1 MYSMKRIALI
11 NMLGHL
17 KRISIILLVATS
29 LANIK
34 VLAQN
39 KFEPIVTVN
48 NRIVSHYELSQRL
61 ALLNVLQPNKISR
74 KQVLKSL
81 INERLLEQFS
91 EQFKIKISE
100 KKIEEEL
107 SVFANQFNVSND
119 VFLKELKKLNIP
131 KQTVT
136 SFLKNRILLTE
147 VVYFKFSNRAAI
159 SIDEVDSYIINGKAS
174 VELNLAEIVLP
185 FRYDNKEEILNLVSS
200 IKNRLSEGRK
210 FESIA
215 KEYSKSPTAIN
226 GGDIGWVPISQ
237 MPIDLGNKLLT
248 ANINEIIGP
257 EIIEN
262 IVVLY
267 KLIAMR
273 DVPLFNSVNT
283 ELDYIEVSH
292 SSESKLSLKETVVL
306 FEDNDNCLNLQFK
319 LKNYESL
326 SKNLTR
332 TVVSSKKID
341 KEKLNY
347 LEKLDSGEMAL
358 IGSNKQSDAT
368 LLMLCSRQQ
377 EISKSDREL
386 ARQFLISQRLN
397 FLADGLLADLKSE
410 AKIIYK

>member
-1 MYSMKRIALI
+1 MKRIALI

-61 ALLNVLQPNKISR
+61 ALLNVLQPNRISR
-74 KQVLKSL
+74 KQVLKNL

-119 VFLKELKKLNIP
+119 VFLEELKKLNIS
-131 KQTVT
+131 KQTIT
-136 SFLKNRILLTE
+136 SFLRNRILLTE

-185 FRYDNKEEILNLVSS
+185 FGYDNKEEILNLVSS
-200 IKNRLSEGRK
+200 IKNRLSEGGK

>member
-1 MYSMKRIALI
+1 
-11 NMLGHL
+11 MLGHL

-74 KQVLKSL
+74 KQVLKNL

-100 KKIEEEL
+100 EKIEEEL
-107 SVFANQFNVSND
+107 SVLANQFNVSND
-119 VFLKELKKLNIP
+119 VFLEELKKLNIS

-185 FRYDNKEEILNLVSS
+185 FGYDNKEEILNLVSS
-200 IKNRLSEGRK
+200 IKNRLSEGGK

-283 ELDYIEVSH
+283 ELAYIEVSY
-292 SSESKLSLKETVVL
+292 SSESILSLKETVLL

-347 LEKLDSGEMAL
+347 IEKLDPGEMAL
-358 IGSNKQSDAT
+358 IGSNKKSDAT